1 MKIETRAHNDRYSV
15 EQISC
20 LFFERDADITII
32 SEYDELCKKITTTVK
47 AEEKSTSASYEADIS
62 CVKSFKNSV
71 KKSAYLAMSE
81 LSNRNTPW
89 GILTGIR
96 PTKFVRDLH
105 KQYSY
110 DEIRAL
116 LADDYWVNPEK
127 ANFCTEVAEN
137 SEKLI
142 KRVEPLTF
150 GLYLG
155 VPFCPSRC
163 SYCSFVSESAA
174 LYSKYIPEY
183 TEALMKEIKAVAKL
197 SAETGHKVSSVYFG
211 GGTPPTL
218 GVKGLRDIIECVW
231 ENFEFSDKT
240 PEFTVEAGRPDII
253 NEELVRTLRI
263 SGVNRICINPQ
274 TMNDETLKL
283 IGRNHS
289 SECTVRAFDFARK
302 AGFENINSDLIAGLP
317 GENIDMFLKTLEDIE
332 KLSPEGITVHTMY
345 LKRTSKI
352 TKEKLW
358 EECGKDVE
366 KMLEASAFFAR
377 KNAYIPYYMYK
388 QRSTMGNLE
397 NTGYA
402 KKGYES
408 LYNSAIMEEVQT
420 IFACGAGASTKVV
433 RENDIQRIYNIK
445 DAFSYIRD
453 IDFII
458 ENKVSE
464 IRSLLEK

>member
-1 MKIETRAHNDRYSV
+1 MK
-15 EQISC
+15 
-20 LFFERDADITII
+20 
-32 SEYDELCKKITTTVK
+32 
-47 AEEKSTSASYEADIS
+47 
-62 CVKSFKNSV
+62 
-71 KKSAYLAMSE
+71 
-81 LSNRNTPW
+81 
-89 GILTGIR
+89 
-96 PTKFVRDLH
+96 
-105 KQYSY
+105 
-110 DEIRAL
+110 
-116 LADDYWVNPEK
+116 
-127 ANFCTEVAEN
+127 
-137 SEKLI
+137 
-142 KRVEPLTF
+142 
-150 GLYLG
+150 
-155 VPFCPSRC
+155 
-163 SYCSFVSESAA
+163 
-174 LYSKYIPEY
+174 
-183 TEALMKEIKAVAKL
+183 
-197 SAETGHKVSSVYFG
+197 
-211 GGTPPTL
+211 TL
-218 GVKGLRDIIECVW
+218 Q
-231 ENFEFSDKT
+231 
-240 PEFTVEAGRPDII
+240 
-253 NEELVRTLRI
+253 I

>member
-47 AEEKSTSASYEADIS
+47 AEEKSASASYEADIS

-174 LYSKYIPEY
+174 LLRRI
-183 TEALMKEIKAVAKL
+183 L
-197 SAETGHKVSSVYFG
+197 S
-211 GGTPPTL
+211 
-218 GVKGLRDIIECVW
+218 
-231 ENFEFSDKT
+231 
-240 PEFTVEAGRPDII
+240 
-253 NEELVRTLRI
+253 
-263 SGVNRICINPQ
+263 
-274 TMNDETLKL
+274 
-283 IGRNHS
+283 
-289 SECTVRAFDFARK
+289 
-302 AGFENINSDLIAGLP
+302 
-317 GENIDMFLKTLEDIE
+317 
-332 KLSPEGITVHTMY
+332 
-345 LKRTSKI
+345 
-352 TKEKLW
+352 
-358 EECGKDVE
+358 
-366 KMLEASAFFAR
+366 
-377 KNAYIPYYMYK
+377 
-388 QRSTMGNLE
+388 
-397 NTGYA
+397 
-402 KKGYES
+402 
-408 LYNSAIMEEVQT
+408 
-420 IFACGAGASTKVV
+420 
-433 RENDIQRIYNIK
+433 
-445 DAFSYIRD
+445 
-453 IDFII
+453 
-458 ENKVSE
+458 
-464 IRSLLEK
+464 